1 MFVDIDDLRAD
12 LARLCKKAKEEFV
25 GEKNSDKTLLYGM
38 LAGYAE
44 VERMLDEQEEVY
56 RNQGL
61 EHIRSMM
68 EEQNEE

>member
-12 LARLCKKAKEEFV
+12 LERLCKKAKEEFV

-44 VERMLDEQEEVY
+44 VERMMDEQEEAY

-61 EHIRSMM
+61 EYIRSLR
-68 EEQNEE
+68 EEQK

>member
-1 MFVDIDDLRAD
+1 MWVDIDDFRAD
-12 LARLCKKAKEEFV
+12 LERLCKKAKEEFV

-44 VERMLDEQEEVY
+44 VERMLDDQEEAY

-61 EHIRSMM
+61 EYIRSLR
-68 EEQNEE
+68 EEQK

>member
-1 MFVDIDDLRAD
+1 MDMKWHPIVNGDM
-12 LARLCKKAKEEFV
+12 
-25 GEKNSDKTLLYGM
+25 SGM

-61 EHIRSMM
+61 EHIRSLR
-68 EEQNEE
+68 EE

>member
-1 MFVDIDDLRAD
+1 MWVDIDDLRAD
-12 LARLCKKAKEEFV
+12 LERLCKKAKEEFV

-44 VERMLDEQEEVY
+44 VDRMLDEQEEAY

-61 EHIRSMM
+61 EYVRRLR
-68 EEQNEE
+68 EE

>member
-1 MFVDIDDLRAD
+1 MWVYIDDLRAD
-12 LARLCKKAKEEFV
+12 VERLCRKAKEEFV

-44 VERMLDEQEEVY
+44 VERMLDEQEEAY

-61 EHIRSMM
+61 EYIRSMM
-68 EEQNEE
+68 EE

>member
-1 MFVDIDDLRAD
+1 MWIDIDDLRAD
-12 LARLCKKAKEEFV
+12 LERLCKKAKEEFV

-61 EHIRSMM
+61 EHIISMM
-68 EEQNEE
+68 EEQK